1 MGKAQIRIIGIVLII
16 TIVIG
21 LLFIDKKDTTKD
33 EIELN
38 NQKLISTLEDENIII
53 KMENSYLNNS
63 INSFEAKNNTL
74 NSIIEE
80 QVTIIKSVNNNEF
93 NEQFIILPL
102 YTADDYTHEIK
113 TNYYITVSKNA
124 TLLEK
129 LDTIAIKLSEYS
141 FNGLPIDVISIDNI
155 DEKKVAVVRLG
166 EAEENIGV
174 TDLSQFRGQTW
185 KMHYFQG
192 SSGGFITSTILVES
206 FLQRYLEEEWI
217 DGVLFKYDGQNVGTD
232 HVSSIFEINYRK

>member
-1 MGKAQIRIIGIVLII
+1 MGKAQMIIIGVILII
-16 TIVIG
+16 IIVIG
-21 LLFIDKKDTTKD
+21 ILFNDKRDTTKD
-33 EIELN
+33 GIEN
-38 NQKLISTLEDENIII
+38 EKLISTLVDENIII
-53 KMENSYLNNS
+53 KMENSYLNYS
-63 INSFEAKNNTL
+63 INSFEAKNNAL

-93 NEQFIILPL
+93 NRQFVILPL
-102 YTADDYTHEIK
+102 YTVDDYTHEVK
-113 TNYYITVSKNA
+113 TNYYITVAENA

-141 FNGLPIDVISIDNI
+141 FNELPIDVISIDNI
-155 DEKKVAVVRLG
+155 DGKKIAVVRLE

-174 TDLSQFRGQTW
+174 IDLSQFRGQTW

-206 FLQRYLEEEWI
+206 FLQRDLEEEWI